1 MNDLLLKIL
10 QHEGAASIVT
20 NSDAVP
26 HLTAT
31 WNSYIELDKIGKLL
45 IPAGGY
51 HQTESNINSGSKLIM
66 LIASKEVAGKQGMGT
81 GLRLTGSAVFVTE
94 GNVFNKTKNRF
105 NWARAVLVF
114 TVEKIEQLI

>member
-1 MNDLLLKIL
+1 MNQLISKII
-10 QHEGAASIVT
+10 QQEGAATIVT
-20 NSDAVP
+20 YSGGEP
-26 HLTAT
+26 HVTAT
-31 WNSYIELDKIGKLL
+31 WNSYIELDKTGQLL

-51 HQTESNINSGSKLIM
+51 QQTESNINSGSKLIM
-66 LIASKEVAGKQGMGT
+66 LIASKQVAGKQGMGT

-114 TVEKIEQLI
+114 TVEKIEQLL

>member
-1 MNDLLLKIL
+1 MNQLISKIL

>member
-1 MNDLLLKIL
+1 MNQLILKII
-10 QHEGAASIVT
+10 QQEGAATIVT
-20 NSDAVP
+20 YSGKEP

-31 WNSYIELDKIGKLL
+31 WNSYIELDKTGQLL

-51 HQTESNINSGSKLIM
+51 HKTESNINSGSKVQM

>member
-1 MNDLLLKIL
+1 MNQLISKIL

-81 GLRLTGSAVFVTE
+81 GLRITGSAVFVTE
-94 GNVFNKTKNRF
+94 GNVFNKTKHRF

>member
-1 MNDLLLKIL
+1 MNNLLLKIL
-10 QHEGAASIVT
+10 QHEGAATLVT
-20 NSDAVP
+20 TSDAEP

-31 WNSYIELDKIGKLL
+31 WNSYIEVDETGKLL

-51 HQTESNINSGSKLIM
+51 HKTESNINLGSKLIM
-66 LIASKEVAGKQGMGT
+66 LIASKQVAGKQDMGT
-81 GLRLTGSAVFVTE
+81 GLRLTGSVVFVTE
-94 GNVFNKTKNRF
+94 GDVFNKTKNRF